1 METKIPKSFC
11 CLDYWLVSNKLSD
24 LVTSTDIIPAIR
36 TDHDVISLEIGQLE
50 NKLRAPGHWK
60 LNCSL

>member
-50 NKLRAPGHWK
+50 NKLRAPGYWK